1 MLKLKACSASCPL
14 SEIHCP
20 LAVRK
25 IIKPQEASLKQV
37 VIILVLNEP
46 YFLNIVAEH
55 TNKQNLLD
63 YQEYSSR
70 CLNYSFSWFVFELM
84 LKQNEFCI
92 NMVITKAV
100 EQLIQYL
107 VLRDT
112 HWTRLVLKNQNWN
125 SLMPLKQLCTHLS
138 VKQMRNCLKSSKFY

>member
-14 SEIHCP
+14 SEIHGP

-25 IIKPQEASLKQV
+25 MIKPQEASLKQV

-46 YFLNIVAEH
+46 YFLNILAEH

-100 EQLIQYL
+100 EQLIQHL

-112 HWTRLVLKNQNWN
+112 H
-125 SLMPLKQLCTHLS
+125 
-138 VKQMRNCLKSSKFY
+138 